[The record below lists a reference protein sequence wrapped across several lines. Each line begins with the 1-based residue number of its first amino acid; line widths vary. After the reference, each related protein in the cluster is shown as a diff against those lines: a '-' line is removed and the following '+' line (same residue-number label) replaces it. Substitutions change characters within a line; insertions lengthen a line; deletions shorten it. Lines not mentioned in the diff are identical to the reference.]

1 MIGKPGSEYG
11 GEKIVFTHMLTNEP
25 HWLGRSE
32 REIFS
37 QIAFV
42 DFGYFYDYDQQWYYI
57 KPGPFR
63 IKMPLELVY
72 QNLNKYNKE
81 YDFLKEV
88 EKKIIHYIFKE
99 YPLEDNDFRDILK
112 EGNEDI
118 YNELINVD
126 NPLKKLWKNYKNIF
140 EYFDDWVL
148 VETDEAKKYIKTFK
162 MKKKSKER
170 IETIEW

>member
-1 MIGKPGSEYG
+1 MS
-11 GEKIVFTHMLTNEP
+11 H
-25 HWLGRSE
+25 E
-32 REIFS
+32 R
-37 QIAFV
+37 
-42 DFGYFYDYDQQWYYI
+42 
-57 KPGPFR
+57 
-63 IKMPLELVY
+63 
-72 QNLNKYNKE
+72 
-81 YDFLKEV
+81 
-88 EKKIIHYIFKE
+88 
-99 YPLEDNDFRDILK
+99 
-112 EGNEDI
+112 NEDI